1 MTHRKFNEPKT
12 AIGRYMVYT
21 FIPKYSNNV
30 MGFVYMGAA
39 ILIVVVG
46 LRGLGSLVGQL
57 HLLPDFLLDPQ
68 GAKLS
73 PYVVLIGLLLEFS
86 LLLILGTVTFF
97 TPEDS
102 GHGGHGATP
111 EPTEKP
117 ITVSLP
123 DFKEEVEQIKELS
136 NEEKVMIRSF
146 LDEFEN
152 INRRINRIQE
162 SNVEALKK
170 MKDALS
176 QN

>member
-1 MTHRKFNEPKT
+1 MTQKKFNEPRT

-39 ILIVVVG
+39 ILIIIVG

-57 HLLPDFLLDPQ
+57 HILPAWLLDDAGQ
-68 GAKLS
+68 KIS
-73 PYVVLIGLLLEFS
+73 PYVVLLALLLEFS

-97 TPEDS
+97 TPEGMDH
-102 GHGGHGATP
+102 GHGGGG
-111 EPTEKP
+111 EEEKAN
-117 ITVSLP
+117 ISLP
-123 DFKEEVEQIKELS
+123 DFKAEVEKIKELS
-136 NEEKVMIRSF
+136 NEEKVMIRNF
-146 LDEFEN
+146 LDEFEA
-152 INRRINRIQE
+152 INTKINKIQE

-170 MKDALS
+170 MKEALS